1 MILVV
6 EHERGG
12 LWQLQV
18 LEDVE
23 EINTKDFEPV
33 RKIFFCDTMD
43 EAQVVVNEIT
53 QKRFK

>member
-1 MILVV
+1 MILVI
-6 EHERGG
+6 EYEKGG

-33 RKIFFCDTMD
+33 RKIFFCETMD

-53 QKRFK
+53 QQRFK